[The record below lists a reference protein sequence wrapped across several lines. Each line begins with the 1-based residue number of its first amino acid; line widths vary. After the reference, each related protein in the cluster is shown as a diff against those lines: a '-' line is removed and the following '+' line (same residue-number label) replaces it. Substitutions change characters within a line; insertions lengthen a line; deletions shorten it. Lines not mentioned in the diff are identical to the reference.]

1 MTFGT
6 AWFVGKLVLSRRER
20 EVYEVSTILGLGLS
34 NWLIWISMA
43 LFILIYFVVTERI
56 NKREEEASREDE
68 E

>member
-1 MTFGT
+1 MTFGI
-6 AWFVGKLVLSRRER
+6 ARFVGKLVLSRPER

-34 NWLIWISMA
+34 NWLIWVSMA

-56 NKREEEASREDE
+56 NKREEASREDE

>member
-1 MTFGT
+1 M
-6 AWFVGKLVLSRRER
+6 
-20 EVYEVSTILGLGLS
+20 STILGLGLS